1 MEELLFSQITLTR
14 RSSITPRVVRIKS
27 ENELQGIKNAV
38 ARYEF
43 ARGIEGSTIIDLT
56 SLKGVEDLG
65 DKIRILAGTK
75 WREVLPYKP
84 EIYANLDF
92 SVGGSVAFGDAGFG
106 FNEFGFVRDRVEVE
120 AYLNGVK
127 YIGKYKGGI
136 IYAVYVRKESKELVS
151 KSYKADTL
159 DAVIYKLKSWFQNYL
174 PPFRDITVV
183 YSQGSVI
190 LNVAYTRIRE
200 VLLQRFLDDMQN
212 SDIIYE
218 DLSSRHEYRYFGLID
233 FKDIES
239 LKENIKKSE
248 KSFLRFKGEK
258 VFFSIYSHVPLVF
271 PSTVTLLPYSDSADK
286 NNLNGCVLCGR
297 CVDVC
302 PYGELMGSPVYTPI
316 GLYVLN
322 PLGVTEGLIN
332 CHQCGRCVDVCP
344 SKLDI
349 ISLIKKN
356 AKYNFVSELPSIKEL
371 PAKSVIVLTRL
382 SHGLEDRAIR
392 AILYYL
398 AKNKKVGVIVLD
410 IDINNLLT
418 DSVDWNSLSKK
429 LDGIYEIFTITPEEY
444 YYLQTLASLKSINIS
459 LVEQDAL
466 QDADINS
473 EELHVPCLLRLNIGG
488 SNKCSLAFLERL
500 NKIDEERKQ
509 LVLNEKI
516 KYTLCPITAQKYKLK
531 SPLDMIIPS
540 IDLRQLSNIV
550 DKFRKGL
557 QESVYIIDDAK
568 WYEGVCDELYTKLT
582 EGIYQQSVKSLSLQ
596 ELVILY
602 FFEDK
607 ANLSESEKRI
617 IDKEVVKIFNS

>member
-1 MEELLFSQITLTR
+1 MEELLFSQITLAR
-14 RSSITPRVVRIKS
+14 RSTVTPKVVRVKS
-27 ENELQGIKNAV
+27 EDELQGIKNAV

-43 ARGIEGSTIIDLT
+43 ARGIEGDTIVDLT
-56 SLKGVEDLG
+56 GLKGVEDLG
-65 DKIRILAGTK
+65 DRIKVLAGTT

-84 EIYANLDF
+84 EIHANLDF

-106 FNEFGFVRDRVEVE
+106 FNEFGFIRDRVEVE

-127 YIGKYKGGI
+127 YVGKYKGGI

-151 KSYKADTL
+151 KSYMANTL
-159 DAVIYKLKSWFQNYL
+159 DAVIYKLKNWFQSFL
-174 PPFRDITVV
+174 PPFRDITVA

-190 LNVAYTRIRE
+190 LNVTYTRIRE
-200 VLLQRFLDDMQN
+200 ALLQRFLTDMQN

-218 DLSSRHEYRYFGLID
+218 DLSPRHEYRYFGLID

-248 KSFLRFKGEK
+248 KAFLRFRGEK
-258 VFFSIYSHVPLVF
+258 VFFSIYSYVPLVF
-271 PSTVTLLPYSDSADK
+271 PPTAILLPYSDSSDK
-286 NNLNGCVLCGR
+286 NNLDGCVLCGR

-322 PLGVTEGLIN
+322 PLGMAEGLIN

-356 AKYNFVSELPSIKEL
+356 AKYNFVSEIPSIKEL
-371 PAKSVIVLTRL
+371 PAKSVIVLTPI
-382 SHGLEDRAIR
+382 SHGLEERAVR

-410 IDINNLLT
+410 LNINHLLSG
-418 DSVDWNSLSKK
+418 SVDWSSLGKK
-429 LDGIYEIFTITPEEY
+429 LDGVYEILTITPEEY
-444 YYLQTLASLKSINIS
+444 YYLQTLAALKSINIS
-459 LVEQDAL
+459 LIEQDVL
-466 QDADINS
+466 QDAGINN

-488 SNKCSLAFLERL
+488 SNRCSLAFLEKL
-500 NKIDEERKQ
+500 NRVEEEKKQ
-509 LVLNEKI
+509 LVIDKKI

-531 SPLDMIIPS
+531 TPLDIMVPS
-540 IDLRQLSNIV
+540 INLQQLNNIV

-557 QESVYIIDDAK
+557 EESVHILDDAK
-568 WYEGVCDELYTKLT
+568 WYEGINDNLYVKLT

-602 FFEDK
+602 FFGDK
-607 ANLSESEKRI
+607 ADLSESERRI
-617 IDKEVVKIFNS
+617 INKEVINIFSS